1 MTTTTTPAP
10 TLRGGTRK
18 SRLARW
24 QTARVMDAL
33 RQSVGA
39 RCEEV
44 PISTEGDRVLDRPL
58 PEIGG
63 KGVFTEALETALRE
77 RTIDFAVHSLKDLPV
92 EIAGDLVIAAVY
104 ERADPRDVLIA
115 RGGRTLATL
124 PGGAT
129 VATSS
134 TRRIAQLRAARPD
147 LRIAPLRGNVDTRV
161 RRALAGE
168 YDAIVIAAAGVERL
182 GLQGAITEYL
192 PFEVM
197 LPAPGQGALAIQ
209 CRAGD
214 VATRAL
220 IASLDDPIARATT
233 TAERAFL
240 AALGGGCA
248 APIAALGEV
257 RGSGAAARLHVRGLV
272 ASLDGGRV
280 VRVSGDAV
288 PDAALDLAGRLAR
301 QATALG
307 AGSLLC

>member
-1 MTTTTTPAP
+1 ME
-10 TLRGGTRK
+10 
-18 SRLARW
+18 
-24 QTARVMDAL
+24 AL

-63 KGVFTEALETALRE
+63 KGIFTEALETALRE
-77 RTIDFAVHSLKDLPV
+77 RAIDFAVHSLKDLPV
-92 EIAGDLVIAAVY
+92 EIADDLVIAAVC

-115 RGGRTLATL
+115 RSGRTLAAL

-147 LRIAPLRGNVDTRV
+147 LRIVPLRGNVDTRV

-182 GLQGAITEYL
+182 GLQSAITEYL
-192 PFEVM
+192 PLDVM

-214 VATRAL
+214 AATRAL
-220 IASLDDPIARATT
+220 IASLDDPMARATT
-233 TAERAFL
+233 GAERAFL
-240 AALGGGCA
+240 TALGGGCA
-248 APIAALGEV
+248 APIAALGEAD
-257 RGSGAAARLHVRGLV
+257 GSRLHLRGLV
-272 ASLDGGRV
+272 AALDGGRII
-280 VRVSGDAV
+280 RVAGE
-288 PDAALDLAGRLAR
+288 AAPQQSLELAARLAR
-301 QATALG
+301 EACSLG
-307 AGSLLC
+307 AGALLC

>member
-24 QTARVMDAL
+24 QTARVMEAL

-63 KGVFTEALETALRE
+63 KGVFTAALETALRE
-77 RTIDFAVHSLKDLPV
+77 RAIDFAVHSLKDLPV
-92 EIAGDLVIAAVY
+92 EIADDLVIAAVW
-104 ERADPRDVLIA
+104 ERADPRDVLIS
-115 RGGRTLATL
+115 RDGHRLRTL
-124 PGGAT
+124 PGGAA

-134 TRRIAQLRAARPD
+134 TRRIAQLRVARPD
-147 LRIAPLRGNVDTRV
+147 LRIVPLRGNVDTRV
-161 RRALAGE
+161 RRAMAGE

-182 GLQGAITEYL
+182 GLQDAIAEYL

-214 VATRAL
+214 AATRAL
-220 IASLDDPIARATT
+220 IASLDDPVARATT
-233 TAERAFL
+233 AAERGFL

-248 APIAALGEV
+248 APIAALGEI
-257 RGSGAAARLHVRGLV
+257 RGAGGDARLHLRGLV

-280 VRVSGDAV
+280 VRVSGDATPV
-288 PDAALDLAGRLAR
+288 EAAALAGRLAR
-301 QATALG
+301 EATRLG
-307 AGSLLC
+307 AGALL